1 MTSDPI
7 TNMHESPPEKT
18 LTVPQAMELAL
29 ECLRNGH
36 FDDGEE
42 VCRKILAVAPEH
54 PDAMH
59 YAGVLAHENGR
70 SEEALALIERS
81 IALAPGQPDWYS
93 NLGVV
98 RQARGDLE
106 GAIAAYRQA
115 IALAPEH
122 ANAHGN
128 LGVLL
133 KVQGNLPDAEVA
145 YRRAIELNPGHADA
159 YHNLAVLLSATDRAK
174 EAVSCYCRALTLKP
188 HYPEAR
194 RALALAYCL
203 LGQRELAIQVCE
215 EWLKDDPASP
225 IAQHTLAACSGRDVP
240 SRASD
245 EYVRLVFDSFSN
257 SFEAKLARLQYR
269 APSLVAESLA
279 RSGVEPARNL
289 DIADLGCGTGLCGPL
304 LAPFARRL
312 IGVDLSAGML
322 KHAEEKNVYDELFQ
336 FELTAYLHDNP
347 AAFDVVV
354 TADTLVYFGAL
365 EEVVAAGAR
374 ALRPGGL
381 FIFTVEE
388 AVDPVNADRY
398 VLQPHGRYNHGAAYV
413 ERLLAGAGLQP
424 TFDRAELRMESGVPV
439 PGLVVRAARPT
450 AAGVT
455 AGTAGAAESRGVH
468 RG

>member
-133 KVQGNLPDAEVA
+133 
-145 YRRAIELNPGHADA
+145 
-159 YHNLAVLLSATDRAK
+159 
-174 EAVSCYCRALTLKP
+174 
-188 HYPEAR
+188 
-194 RALALAYCL
+194 
-203 LGQRELAIQVCE
+203 
-215 EWLKDDPASP
+215 
-225 IAQHTLAACSGRDVP
+225 
-240 SRASD
+240 
-245 EYVRLVFDSFSN
+245 
-257 SFEAKLARLQYR
+257 
-269 APSLVAESLA
+269 
-279 RSGVEPARNL
+279 
-289 DIADLGCGTGLCGPL
+289 
-304 LAPFARRL
+304 
-312 IGVDLSAGML
+312 
-322 KHAEEKNVYDELFQ
+322 
-336 FELTAYLHDNP
+336 
-347 AAFDVVV
+347 
-354 TADTLVYFGAL
+354 
-365 EEVVAAGAR
+365 
-374 ALRPGGL
+374 
-381 FIFTVEE
+381 
-388 AVDPVNADRY
+388 
-398 VLQPHGRYNHGAAYV
+398 
-413 ERLLAGAGLQP
+413 
-424 TFDRAELRMESGVPV
+424 
-439 PGLVVRAARPT
+439 
-450 AAGVT
+450 
-455 AGTAGAAESRGVH
+455 
-468 RG
+468 